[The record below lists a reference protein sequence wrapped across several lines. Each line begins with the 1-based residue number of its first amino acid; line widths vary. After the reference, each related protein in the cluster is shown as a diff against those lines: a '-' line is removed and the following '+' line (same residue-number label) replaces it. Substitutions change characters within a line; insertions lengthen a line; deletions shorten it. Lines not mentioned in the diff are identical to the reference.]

1 MGKLHTIIKPNVV
14 VYAPSFLK
22 KPASFK
28 FYCSMPKKVKKLP
41 IHIKWMKIKGN
52 QANINELHL
61 SLQSASLEQHQA
73 YIALGN

>member
-52 QANINELHL
+52 QANINEQHL
-61 SLQSASLEQHQA
+61 ERQLTPEEQQAA